1 MIFARKVASEADDG
15 FLFQVYASTR
25 EQEIAEWGWTK
36 QQQEEF
42 LQMQY
47 TCQKR
52 SYESNYPHME
62 WYVIVHRQEPI
73 GRLLINKQHDYWT
86 LADMTIL
93 PVYQGRGYGSQLL
106 QELLESA
113 NQAGANI
120 GLHVATTN
128 QRARYLYKKHGF
140 QEIDHSGI
148 YVQMEW
154 KTSQKSSI
162 QEKS

>member
-62 WYVIVHRQEPI
+62 WYVIVHQQEPI

-113 NQAGANI
+113 NRPACCYNQSAGKI
-120 GLHVATTN
+120 FV
-128 QRARYLYKKHGF
+128 
-140 QEIDHSGI
+140 
-148 YVQMEW
+148 
-154 KTSQKSSI
+154 
-162 QEKS
+162 